1 MTLEEFVAYVD
12 ALPSDCVD
20 KRTAEE
26 VIFHLPKKKHT
37 CPACGSQHTCVD
49 KYRDQ
54 ALKGI
59 TNTKLR
65 YIYHARRY
73 RCCDCGKTFAEEN
86 PFIGRTQHKLGS
98 PLKSLRG
105 NKKISIAKM
114 ARLLGV
120 PQYIYQDME
129 KLDPLLPPSMEIAEK
144 TARILSV
151 SIEEIWG
158 DRQKLAEGIQRVKE
172 EKELKK
178 REKEEERHAEIVYRE
193 KWEKLK
199 NSLANFPMEER
210 NRFIQQWERD
220 VQNVAKGIF
229 PVEYPRDNRE
239 SQDLA

>member
-1 MTLEEFVAYVD
+1 
-12 ALPSDCVD
+12 
-20 KRTAEE
+20 
-26 VIFHLPKKKHT
+26 
-37 CPACGSQHTCVD
+37 
-49 KYRDQ
+49 
-54 ALKGI
+54 
-59 TNTKLR
+59 
-65 YIYHARRY
+65 
-73 RCCDCGKTFAEEN
+73 
-86 PFIGRTQHKLGS
+86 
-98 PLKSLRG
+98 
-105 NKKISIAKM
+105 
-114 ARLLGV
+114 
-120 PQYIYQDME
+120 
-129 KLDPLLPPSMEIAEK
+129 EK